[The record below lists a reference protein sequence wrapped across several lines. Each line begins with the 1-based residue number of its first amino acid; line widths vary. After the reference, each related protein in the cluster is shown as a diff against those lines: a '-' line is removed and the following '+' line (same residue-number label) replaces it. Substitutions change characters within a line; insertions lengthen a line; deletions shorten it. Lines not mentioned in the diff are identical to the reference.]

1 MPEQVI
7 TARKV
12 AEGLIFGE
20 GIRWYN
26 DRIVLSDMAGKQVVR
41 IDPRDGSIETL
52 LDVPNQP
59 NGLAVTD
66 DGDLLIMS
74 MFDCKILRRK
84 PDGFVSVYADLSSI
98 ATGYLGDV
106 VLDAAGVLYVDDV
119 GSRVL
124 HGEPPAANG
133 RVIRVT
139 PDGKV
144 DTLLSG
150 LAFPNGIVISADG
163 KRLYLSQSLS
173 SPASIYAYQVAEDGS
188 LTDEKLFVTPPA
200 PTDGMGVDDA
210 DGVWACVAAGDAD
223 VYRYD
228 RSGTLTH
235 RVSIDGY
242 EPISCSIGGPDGRTM
257 AITAIKALHGKNI
270 FEELR
275 NKRVQ
280 TCIFV
285 AEVPFENRTAR
296 P

>member
-1 MPEQVI
+1 MSDEVI
-7 TARKV
+7 VARKV
-12 AEGLIFGE
+12 ADGLIFGE

-26 DRIVLSDMAGKQVVR
+26 DSIVLSDMVAKRVVR
-41 IDPRDGSIETL
+41 VGPHDGSIETL
-52 LDVPNQP
+52 LEVPNQP

-66 DGDLLIMS
+66 DGDLLILS

-84 PDGFVSVYADLSSI
+84 PDGSVSIYADLSSI

-124 HGEPPAANG
+124 HGEPLAANG

-139 PDGKV
+139 PEGKV

-163 KRLYLSQSLS
+163 KRLYLSQTLS
-173 SPASIYAYQVAEDGS
+173 SPASIYAYQIGEDGS
-188 LTDEKLFVTPPA
+188 LSDEKLFVTPPA

-210 DGVWACVAAGDAD
+210 DGVWACVAFGDSG
-223 VYRYD
+223 VCRYD

-270 FEELR
+270 FEEMR
-275 NKRVQ
+275 NKRVEA
-280 TCIFV
+280 CIFV